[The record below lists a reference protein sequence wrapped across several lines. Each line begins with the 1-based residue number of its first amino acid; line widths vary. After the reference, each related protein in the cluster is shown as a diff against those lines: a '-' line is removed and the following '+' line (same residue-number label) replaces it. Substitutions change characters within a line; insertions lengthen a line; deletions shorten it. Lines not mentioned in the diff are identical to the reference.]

1 MVEQVSRIMETLSSF
16 HSDLNRIQTIAGT
29 LSQVERKHFNDL
41 TKYDDEKLAGIAIA
55 LQSASRQLGEIK
67 QMCIA
72 MAQKID
78 ELQGTM
84 VKK

>member
-1 MVEQVSRIMETLSSF
+1 MLEKIMETLSSF

-29 LSQVERKHFNDL
+29 LSQVERQHFNDL
-41 TKYDDEKLAGIAIA
+41 TKYNDEKLAGIAIA
-55 LQSASRQLGEIK
+55 GQSASRQLGEIK

-78 ELQGTM
+78 ELQGTL